1 VAEHEGEACVG
12 GMKERRENSH
22 EGEVDNDRTRRECV
36 ESTKGDGRYQSTKG
50 RWTVT
55 EHEREM
61 CARSMKEIWTVT
73 EQERRVKS
81 TKERRRAQEK
91 NEGEA

>member
-1 VAEHEGEACVG
+1 MAEHEGEACVG

-55 EHEREM
+55 E
-61 CARSMKEIWTVT
+61 
-73 EQERRVKS
+73 QERRVKS